1 MLYALSKV
9 FCSKWNA
16 SSFFT
21 EKLRDEWYRYEE
33 EYEKLNQW
41 IKDTETEM
49 KADSELKATLEEK
62 NIQLER
68 QNVSIR
74 VLFRRVSMSVLF

>member
-1 MLYALSKV
+1 MSENLT
-9 FCSKWNA
+9 NIII
-16 SSFFT
+16 
-21 EKLRDEWYRYEE
+21 EKLRDEWYTYEE
-33 EYEKLNQW
+33 EYDKLNQW

-68 QNVSIR
+68 HNVSYGENT
-74 VLFRRVSMSVLF
+74 SCNACKEM